1 LIPITSLLKCT
12 QTAYGGRRSTLEW
25 RVMDEDVWMLEER
38 LRLEGLNVYQ
48 DVLDPRAS
56 WLSRYRR
63 VAGRRH
69 LRHAKERTTLGSRA
83 GEGVIVL
90 GYTAEGHRQ
99 GAEPYRR
106 FCTSTYRSGRLL
118 REH

>member
-1 LIPITSLLKCT
+1 MVPASAEYGVPGADDEAIFADVVRSLGRDRDAVRKAL
-12 QTAYGGRRSTLEW
+12 AMLREIAGG
-25 RVMDEDVWMLEER
+25 DFR
-38 LRLEGLNVYQ
+38 L
-48 DVLDPRAS
+48 
-56 WLSRYRR
+56 
-63 VAGRRH
+63 
-69 LRHAKERTTLGSRA
+69 A

-106 FCTSTYRSGRLL
+106 FCTSIYRSGRLL

>member
-1 LIPITSLLKCT
+1 M
-12 QTAYGGRRSTLEW
+12 GG
-25 RVMDEDVWMLEER
+25 DVWMLEER
-38 LRLEGLNVYQ
+38 LRLEEWNVYQ

-83 GEGVIVL
+83 GEGGIVL

-99 GAEPYRR
+99 GAEPTAASAPRPTDPAG
-106 FCTSTYRSGRLL
+106 CCASTEKESEVVWIDCNAERGG
-118 REH
+118 

>member
-1 LIPITSLLKCT
+1 
-12 QTAYGGRRSTLEW
+12 
-25 RVMDEDVWMLEER
+25 MDEDVWMLEER

-90 GYTAEGHRQ
+90 GYT
-99 GAEPYRR
+99 RR
-106 FCTSTYRSGRLL
+106 GSPAGCRALPPLL
-118 REH
+118 HLDLSIRPAVARALKRE

>member
-1 LIPITSLLKCT
+1 
-12 QTAYGGRRSTLEW
+12 
-25 RVMDEDVWMLEER
+25 MER
-38 LRLEGLNVYQ
+38 L
-48 DVLDPRAS
+48 S
-56 WLSRYRR
+56 KFRR
-63 VAGRRH
+63 MRID
-69 LRHAKERTTLGSRA
+69 TTVVETNIGSRA